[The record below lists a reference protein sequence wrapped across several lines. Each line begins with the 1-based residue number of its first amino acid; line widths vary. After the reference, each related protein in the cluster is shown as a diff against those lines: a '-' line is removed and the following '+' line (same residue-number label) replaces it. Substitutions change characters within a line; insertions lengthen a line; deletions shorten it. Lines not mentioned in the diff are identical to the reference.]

1 MSKAANLRQDMPG
14 VAAEVDRARQD
25 HGAAWVNEQIRQ
37 GMAGK
42 PDHFYAFEGGHVLGT
57 PWVFDSTMRDDA
69 LRCAM
74 AGAQHFVALR
84 RPDEAAAYG
93 DRPGVAV
100 LSAPPIGSPAALT
113 SKGDSTPGEAVVGG
127 RGESPG
133 ESPKVGG

>member
-42 PDHFYAFEGGHVLGT
+42 PDQ
-57 PWVFDSTMRDDA
+57 FDSTMRDDA